1 MKIQYCEQLID
12 AQQLADL
19 RELLILCDKEF
30 VPHLSARE
38 STTQMD
44 LSPAD
49 DVDRVPEAYFRE
61 ISSQPAII
69 ALEGDRLIA
78 IMSFKHDYICEHI
91 SWDYAPNLYVTTVIV
106 HPKYRHH
113 GIAGKLY
120 AKLLK
125 RYPRHYVFTRTWS
138 TNLSHIRILLS
149 IGFHEHCCLRDDRG
163 AGIDTVYYRFAPKRG
178 SLIQYIDQYHLGS
191 NIFFSVLLVLF
202 TALFLVTWLYTQDG
216 VFHELSLAI
225 ATSLMASLLCL
236 MSDTFLKIRES
247 KNDAYISKLK
257 SFGIENLQFN
267 KNEILESVIPN
278 CRKEIWISGCR
289 LIMTSKSSFRQ
300 ALVTACKRSPQM
312 HIKLLAAPPWS
323 SAYQLVYG
331 DEQVSL
337 NYIKILK
344 DLLKCVQEYDMQMEV
359 HFSQKPL
366 FSDTYKVDDRFITG
380 PYLNCADRYNNRI
393 TAKDFFSLDI
403 TDPDKE
409 LYQIIYDDYMALWD
423 EATEKL
429 DLQKFARALSAVDNP
444 AALTEQARIELLRG
458 SCVPRETVPANQ

>member
-1 MKIQYCEQLID
+1 MIIQYCKQLKNKQHLD
-12 AQQLADL
+12 DL
-19 RELLILCDKEF
+19 RQLLILCDKEF

-38 STTQMD
+38 STTQMN
-44 LSPAD
+44 LSPAE
-49 DVDRVPEAYFRE
+49 DVERVPESYFQE
-61 ISSQPAII
+61 ISSQPALI

-78 IMSFKHDYICEHI
+78 VMSFKHDYVCEHI
-91 SWDYAPNLYVTTVIV
+91 SRNYAPNLYVTTVIV
-106 HPKYRHH
+106 HPKHRHH
-113 GIAGKLY
+113 GVAGKMY
-120 AKLLK
+120 EKLLK
-125 RYPRHYVFTRTWS
+125 QYPRHYVFTRTWS

-149 IGFHEHCCLRDDRG
+149 LGFHEHCCLRDDRG

-178 SLIQYIDQYHLGS
+178 SLIQYIDQYRLGS
-191 NIFFSVLLVLF
+191 NVFFSALLVLF
-202 TALFLVTWLYTQDG
+202 TGVFLISWLYTGDG

-236 MSDTFLKIRES
+236 LSDTFLKIRES

-289 LIMTSKSSFRQ
+289 LIMTSKSSFRR
-300 ALVTACKRSPQM
+300 ALVLACKRSEQM
-312 HIKLLAAPPWS
+312 RIKLLAAPPWS

-331 DEQVSL
+331 DEPVSL

-344 DLLKCVQEYDMQMEV
+344 DLLECTKQYDLLLEV
-359 HFSQKPL
+359 HFSHKPL

-423 EATEKL
+423 EAAEKL
-429 DLQKFARALSAVDNP
+429 DLQKFAQAISAVENP
-444 AALTEQARIELLRG
+444 AAISEQERIDLLR
-458 SCVPRETVPANQ
+458 SCCIPRAPVTVE